1 MSRLGSRSLGVATC
15 SSGLGICRP
24 KLVSFQSSCFVLIW
38 VQILPTATLSSAEA
52 PAGYPHQ
59 NIKISIIE
67 KIESARGT
75 MGRGKRLSFPFS
87 PASPQLK
94 EPPHNTKSLPT
105 TQRGLCGGESYRQI
119 GHFQSFG
126 PMGVESNISWT
137 ELKDQ
142 DLGNWAVH
150 NQQELQRVTTGT
162 K

>member
-1 MSRLGSRSLGVATC
+1 M
-15 SSGLGICRP
+15 
-24 KLVSFQSSCFVLIW
+24 
-38 VQILPTATLSSAEA
+38 
-52 PAGYPHQ
+52 
-59 NIKISIIE
+59 
-67 KIESARGT
+67 
-75 MGRGKRLSFPFS
+75 
-87 PASPQLK
+87 SPQIGILSVK
-94 EPPHNTKSLPT
+94 LFRPDMGTDFA
-105 TQRGLCGGESYRQI
+105 YRQI